1 MRYLYYSAL
10 AVAFTATSVLAQTYP
25 AKTVRIMVGFPAGSS
40 TDIVSR
46 IVAQKLSELW
56 GQQAIVDNR
65 PGAGANIAA
74 EVASRAAPD
83 GYTLLVAQNALAISR
98 SLYARLGY
106 DALKDLTAIGAISA
120 APHIL
125 LVHPTLPAKSVKEL
139 IALAKKRPGEMNF
152 SSSGIGINDHMLGEL
167 FKNMASINV
176 VHVPYKGG
184 NLAAADV
191 ISGQITYY
199 FAGMPVGLPLY
210 KTNRLRALAVTSKER
225 YRGAPELPTMG
236 ETVPGYE
243 AVLWQALL
251 APAATPPAVIAKLSD
266 DLGRARQSQDMRD
279 RLWGSGVEVLP
290 MDAAQ
295 FNAFFRSEVEKWARV
310 IREEKLKAE

>member
-1 MRYLYYSAL
+1 MRYLHYLAL
-10 AVAFTATSVLAQTYP
+10 AVAFATQSAPAQTYP
-25 AKTVRIMVGFPAGSS
+25 AKPVRIVVGFPAGSS
-40 TDIVSR
+40 TDIVAR
-46 IVAQKLSELW
+46 IVAQKLTELW
-56 GQQAIVDNR
+56 GQQTIVDNR

-74 EVASRAAPD
+74 EAASRAAPD

-98 SLYARLGY
+98 SLYPKLGY
-106 DALKDLTAIGAISA
+106 DALRDLTAIGSISA

-125 LVHPTLPAKSVKEL
+125 LVHPSFAAKSVKEL

-152 SSSGIGINDHMLGEL
+152 SSSGIGINDHMCGEL
-167 FKNMASINV
+167 FKNMAGINV

-191 ISGQITYY
+191 MTGQITYY

-210 KTNRLRALAVTSKER
+210 KANRLRALAVTSKER
-225 YRGAPELPTMG
+225 YRGAPELPTVG

-251 APAATPPAVIAKLSD
+251 APANTPPAIIAKLSD
-266 DLGRARQSQDMRD
+266 DLRRARQSQDMRD
-279 RLWGSGVEVLP
+279 RLWGSGVEVFP
-290 MDAAQ
+290 GDAAE
-295 FNAFFRSEVEKWARV
+295 FGAFFRREVEKWARV